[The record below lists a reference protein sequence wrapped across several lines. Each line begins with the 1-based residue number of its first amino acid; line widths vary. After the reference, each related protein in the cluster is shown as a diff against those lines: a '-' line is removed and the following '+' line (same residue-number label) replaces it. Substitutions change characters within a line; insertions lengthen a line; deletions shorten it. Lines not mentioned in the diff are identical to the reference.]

1 MQAKA
6 IAKHIRVSPRKA
18 RQVVDL
24 IRGKNLA
31 EALTILRF
39 TPRVIADTIAKVVNS
54 AAANAEHN
62 YNMDKNALYVAEVFV
77 DVGPVSKRVMPRAKG
92 RADVIRKRTSHITV
106 VVQEKQ

>member
-6 IAKHIRVSPRKA
+6 VAKYIRVSPRKA

-24 IRGKNLA
+24 IRGKNVA
-31 EALTILRF
+31 EALTILQF
-39 TPRVIADTIAKVVNS
+39 TPRVIADTVAKVVNS

-62 YNMDKNALYVAEVFV
+62 FNMDKNELYISEVFV
-77 DVGPVSKRVMPRAKG
+77 DVGPVFKRVMPRAKG

-106 VVQEKQ
+106 VVKEKQ